1 MALLTDIVRETAE
14 SFGLGNKAGA
24 LVAETIRILFNP
36 RQGGLR
42 GFLERFHEAGLD
54 ELTQSWRGG
63 TGPVKPLDGK
73 QLETIVGTA
82 AITEAGRQ
90 LGLANARVRTAMA
103 FAVPLLVR
111 YFTAGGT
118 VPKAMPPAVEAFLD
132 SADARVLAPASKPTP
147 RAPTPKASHL
157 SPWTLGV
164 LILLATGA
172 LMGYELWKHQGRI
185 KAVIED
191 PRKAI
196 VAQAP
201 VPPKPEPEPESGK
214 PPARLIIRND
224 SGRFEY
230 AGVVSDA
237 GMKANI
243 VEQLFT
249 FYGQARLSGNLAID
263 PQVAVPGW
271 LSRLD
276 RVLPQLNVPGL
287 DLRLEG
293 NSVKLGGWLTEQD
306 RDSVLNSLKT
316 ALGPGFRFGYLRDEE
331 TELAEDAHAQTRA
344 ALAALPPGYQGQ
356 DLVAALNQWVI
367 RFLEG
372 SAEFPEEGKDLA
384 ARAAD
389 LLKTMAQPVMLEIG
403 GHTDNQGN
411 APANLKLSLER
422 AKAVREVL
430 MQSGVP
436 EQMLQIKGYGSERPV
451 AANDTPYGRFKN
463 RRIEFRVAQ
472 LCEQAR
478 TCGLPEPVQPVL
490 PAPELPVIPEHYD
503 LQKPVTTGAEA
514 AQPAG
519 SAGVPGDETVKPI
532 KRSKPKPKPKPKPPT
547 EGYPDRGG
555 DLYGGKAPA
564 PGSSVTPKSALPK
577 GGKWIPPLSKPVTP
591 EKKPPATQPGKAPVK
606 PDATKKPEAP
616 KPVAPKPTPKPK
628 PKPVERKPAPG
639 TTQDLF

>member
-24 LVAETIRILFNP
+24 LVAEAIRIMFNP

-42 GFLERFHEAGLD
+42 GFFERFHEAGLD

-63 TGPVKPLDGK
+63 AGPVRPLDGK

-103 FAVPLLVR
+103 YAVPELAR

-118 VPKAMPPAVEAFLD
+118 VPKALPPAVEAFLN
-132 SADARVLAPASKPTP
+132 SADARVVAPASKPTP
-147 RAPTPKASHL
+147 RAPSPKPAHL

-196 VAQAP
+196 AVQAP
-201 VPPKPEPEPESGK
+201 VQPKPEPEPESGK
-214 PPARLIIRND
+214 PPARLVIRND

-243 VEQLFT
+243 VEQLLT

-263 PQVAVPGW
+263 PQVAVPSW
-271 LSRLD
+271 LARLD

-293 NSVKLGGWLTEQD
+293 TSVKLGGWLSEED

-316 ALGPGFRFGYLRDEE
+316 AMGPGFRFGYLRDEE
-331 TELAEDAHAQTRA
+331 TELTEDAHAQTLA

-367 RFLEG
+367 RFPEG
-372 SAEFPEEGKDLA
+372 SAEFPDEDKAIA
-384 ARAAD
+384 ARAAE

-422 AKAVREVL
+422 ARTVREVL

-436 EQMLQIKGYGSERPV
+436 ELMLQIKGYGSERPV

-472 LCEQAR
+472 PCEQPR
-478 TCGLPEPVQPVL
+478 SCGLPEPVQPVL
-490 PAPELPVIPEHYD
+490 PALELPVIPEHYD
-503 LQKPVTTGAEA
+503 LQKPVTTGVEA
-514 AQPAG
+514 VQPAG
-519 SAGVPGDETVKPI
+519 AGGETEKPL
-532 KRSKPKPKPKPKPPT
+532 KRKPKPKPKPKPPA

-555 DLYGGKAPA
+555 EPYGGKAPA
-564 PGSSVTPKSALPK
+564 PGGSVTPKSSLPK
-577 GGKWIPPLSKPVTP
+577 GGKWIPLLSKPPVAP
-591 EKKPPATQPGKAPVK
+591 EKKSTVTSPAKAPAK
-606 PDATKKPEAP
+606 PDAAKKPEAP
-616 KPVAPKPTPKPK
+616 KPVAPKPAPK
-628 PKPVERKPAPG
+628 PKPVERKTTPG
-639 TTQDLF
+639 ATQDLF